1 MSFSPQRLTQLLLQ
15 EREYFRTI
23 LEETESV
30 YRSLDSVTT
39 DALLELFKKREGWI
53 RKIKILEK
61 VRRAHTG
68 KLDKTQAQLREEVME
83 LSRTIISIDARLK
96 DIIHRKKM
104 ENIQELS
111 RLADIKNRRMN
122 KQVFHKLKKARYID
136 IHQE

>member
-1 MSFSPQRLTQLLLQ
+1 LSLYPQKLTQLLLQ

-30 YRSLDSVTT
+30 YRGLDSVTT
-39 DALLELFKKREGWI
+39 DTLLELFKKREGWI
-53 RKIKILEK
+53 QKIKILEK
-61 VRRAHTG
+61 VRNQHSG
-68 KLDKTQAQLREEVME
+68 KLDKSQIKLRQEVME
-83 LSRTIISIDARLK
+83 LSKAIISIDAKLK

-111 RLADIKNRRMN
+111 RLADIKNRNMN
-122 KQVFHKLKKARYID
+122 EQVFHKLKKARYID